1 MLPAPTACAVVAIM
15 SSRDVKIA
23 SRPRLGLVA
32 AEGARPA
39 AVAIREAVD
48 ARAAIDEMQAYCG
61 WIEKYGWWIR
71 PNRTVGGL
79 YVGGLYCRWIES
91 SAGWIEAMSARR
103 IEKCWASGLR
113 SVGPVD

>member
-1 MLPAPTACAVVAIM
+1 MAALRLAMMVECTCRKRLR
-15 SSRDVKIA
+15 SLLTRH
-23 SRPRLGLVA
+23 RPLS
-32 AEGARPA
+32 E
-39 AVAIREAVD
+39 D
-48 ARAAIDEMQAYCG
+48 ALAQAYG
-61 WIEKYGWWIR
+61 RWIEKYGWWIR

>member
-48 ARAAIDEMQAYCG
+48 ARAAIEISVLGC
-61 WIEKYGWWIR
+61 
-71 PNRTVGGL
+71 
-79 YVGGLYCRWIES
+79 
-91 SAGWIEAMSARR
+91 ARDVAPLLF
-103 IEKCWASGLR
+103 ILP
-113 SVGPVD
+113 VVLTPVDTLQAS

>member
-1 MLPAPTACAVVAIM
+1 M
-15 SSRDVKIA
+15 SA
-23 SRPRLGLVA
+23 
-32 AEGARPA
+32 
-39 AVAIREAVD
+39 
-48 ARAAIDEMQAYCG
+48 G
-61 WIEKYGWWIR
+61 WIEICSSGGLYVGGLRTYGWWIR

-91 SAGWIEAMSARR
+91 SAGWIEAMSAGR